1 MEPQSLA
8 YDCWSRKCCVQF
20 WLPCGLENLTARCPQ
35 VRAFDEPGKESVKDS
50 QGGWWPD
57 DPDLDKCRNPGLV
70 FKIQKL
76 HFGRLGIRV
85 IGAH

>member
-1 MEPQSLA
+1 M
-8 YDCWSRKCCVQF
+8 
-20 WLPCGLENLTARCPQ
+20 CGLENLTARYPH
-35 VRAFDEPGKESVKDS
+35 VRAFDEPGKESVKDN
-50 QGGWWPD
+50 QRGWWPD
-57 DPDLDKCRNPGLV
+57 DPDLDKCRNPPLV